1 MRALL
6 SLPALGRFRAQTV
19 SGGVRR
25 LATKMSSASGAAGVR
40 IESDTMGKVEVSKA
54 VYWGAQTERSLHNF
68 KIGGPAAR
76 MPIEIIRGA
85 RAAARRGGAGPA
97 RKKKKST
104 CCHHVPPS
112 PRAPPRAQPLPC

>member
-85 RAAARRGGAGPA
+85 RGGVGGGGVARRGAAGRPHPA
-97 RKKKKST
+97 TAAHPR
-104 CCHHVPPS
+104 S
-112 PRAPPRAQPLPC
+112 PAPCAQPLRC

>member
-85 RAAARRGGAGPA
+85 RGGVGGGGVARCGAAGRPHPA
-97 RKKKKST
+97 TVAHPR
-104 CCHHVPPS
+104 S
-112 PRAPPRAQPLPC
+112 PAPCAQPLRC